1 MKYSDLKVCFGQT
14 ISQARSKMSTV
25 SAFFI
30 VTSFFVIRVVLPAII
45 LLTAGALL
53 QRHYQRQAGKPAHS

>member
-1 MKYSDLKVCFGQT
+1 
-14 ISQARSKMSTV
+14 MSTV
-25 SAFFI
+25 SAFLI